1 MVEEPTR
8 EPNTLDLIITNF
20 QNCFNR
26 IETIPGLSDHD
37 IVFAELNTIPTKCT
51 QRPRK
56 IPLYKKA
63 KWENIKDKLKM
74 INEEIEKMYQKGNST
89 QELWDYF
96 KKELEDSIDENIPQK
111 TSKIKDGNPWIT
123 MDIKRIIQKRDRLYK
138 KQKKSGDPKHKKKY
152 KELKRLVQ
160 REIRRAYCRTEY
172 ARRRDLHKFSP
183 RKIRKLSFIHHHIY
197 INLCTSKKKY
207 IY

>member
-1 MVEEPTR
+1 LLHLLYLFV
-8 EPNTLDLIITNF
+8 L
-20 QNCFNR
+20 
-26 IETIPGLSDHD
+26 
-37 IVFAELNTIPTKCT
+37 PTKCT

-111 TSKIKDGNPWIT
+111 LAVLPFV
-123 MDIKRIIQKRDRLYK
+123 
-138 KQKKSGDPKHKKKY
+138 P
-152 KELKRLVQ
+152 
-160 REIRRAYCRTEY
+160 
-172 ARRRDLHKFSP
+172 
-183 RKIRKLSFIHHHIY
+183 IHGHLGY
-197 INLCTSKKKY
+197 L
-207 IY
+207 